1 MHFLIIKKRPLFSQ
15 RAIDSRYH
23 LYYIEETPL
32 YISSYSLTGTTPGP
46 PTVTS
51 AFLLQSYL
59 LHLCSQVP
67 RSQWA
72 SLSVRTTYAYSSF
85 STHLTGLSTMKLQN
99 IIATE
104 VLFVKVF
111 REFSENL
118 KRPHQKGISK
128 AEWFSV
134 DILCNRFYYYLLYN
148 YFIVRHLSLLRHKLS
163 V

>member
-59 LHLCSQVP
+59 LHLYSQVP

-72 SLSVRTTYAYSSF
+72 SLSVKTTYAYSSF

-104 VLFVKVF
+104 ALFVKVF

-118 KRPHQKGISK
+118 KRPYQKGLSK
-128 AEWFSV
+128 AECF
-134 DILCNRFYYYLLYN
+134 L
-148 YFIVRHLSLLRHKLS
+148 LLRK
-163 V
+163 

>member
-1 MHFLIIKKRPLFSQ
+1 M
-15 RAIDSRYH
+15 
-23 LYYIEETPL
+23 
-32 YISSYSLTGTTPGP
+32 
-46 PTVTS
+46 TS

-118 KRPHQKGISK
+118 RDRIKRGSRKLSDFLETLLMLLYCDIHYYIGNLLFFSRYIMQSLLLLSVIQLLYSS
-128 AEWFSV
+128 ASLFSV
-134 DILCNRFYYYLLYN
+134 ISCQFNRSIFCDICVYSYGVLYI
-148 YFIVRHLSLLRHKLS
+148 FFELF
-163 V
+163 

>member
-1 MHFLIIKKRPLFSQ
+1 MCPSTFWRLRWSLAVPSLYAAVRILSGVVFIYLEYTFLIYKKN
-15 RAIDSRYH
+15 A
-23 LYYIEETPL
+23 LYSHKGRLIRGTTFIIQKKLL

-51 AFLLQSYL
+51 AILLQSYL

-72 SLSVRTTYAYSSF
+72 SLSVRTTYAYSSS

-118 KRPHQKGISK
+118 KRPHQKGLSK
-128 AEWFSV
+128 TE
-134 DILCNRFYYYLLYN
+134 
-148 YFIVRHLSLLRHKLS
+148 
-163 V
+163 

>member
-1 MHFLIIKKRPLFSQ
+1 MHFLIIKKTPFILTKGDWFAVPPLLYRRNSS
-15 RAIDSRYH
+15 IH
-23 LYYIEETPL
+23 LIL
-32 YISSYSLTGTTPGP
+32 FFNGTTPGP

-59 LHLCSQVP
+59 LHLYSQVP

-118 KRPHQKGISK
+118 KRPHQKGLSK
-128 AEWFSV
+128 AEWFSWDSFDAFV
-134 DILCNRFYYYLLYN
+134 LWYPLLY
-148 YFIVRHLSLLRHKLS
+148 RKS
-163 V
+163 VIFQ

>member
-1 MHFLIIKKRPLFSQ
+1 MFSHIFHISGQNIECAPAHSGACGGRLRYHHCTPQCAFSQ

-128 AEWFSV
+128 AE
-134 DILCNRFYYYLLYN
+134 
-148 YFIVRHLSLLRHKLS
+148 
-163 V
+163 